1 MNMRLPIAALLVLMG
16 SPVLAQDE
24 TSPLN
29 PLYACR
35 AIEDGAQRLACL
47 DRTVDEIRAEEE
59 AGVFVAV
66 RRDVIEAADEASYG
80 LSIPNFSLPR
90 LPSMRLP
97 SLTGSESSDM
107 ASAATATASEEGH
120 IVLRNEQGQIER
132 ISGLAVSSISEGRS
146 GRVTVRLVNGQVWNQ
161 IDDQHVRL
169 ASARNRDDNT
179 VEIRNAALGSHMMRL
194 NGTGRWFRVS
204 RSR

>member
-1 MNMRLPIAALLVLMG
+1 MRLPIAALACLVAA
-16 SPVLAQDE
+16 PAVAQDD
-24 TSPLN
+24 TSPLD

-35 AIEDGAQRLACL
+35 AIEDSTQRLACL
-47 DRTVDEIRAEEE
+47 DRTVDELRAEEE
-59 AGVFVAV
+59 AGGFIAV

-80 LSIPNFSLPR
+80 LSIPNFNLPR
-90 LPSMRLP
+90 LPRMRMP
-97 SLTGSESSDM
+97 SLSGSESSDM
-107 ASAATATASEEGH
+107 ASAAMEETSDEGH
-120 IVLRNEQGQIER
+120 TVLRNEQGQIER
-132 ISGLAVSSISEGRS
+132 ISGLAVASLSEGRR
-146 GRVTVRLVNGQVWNQ
+146 GRVTVRLENGQVWNQ